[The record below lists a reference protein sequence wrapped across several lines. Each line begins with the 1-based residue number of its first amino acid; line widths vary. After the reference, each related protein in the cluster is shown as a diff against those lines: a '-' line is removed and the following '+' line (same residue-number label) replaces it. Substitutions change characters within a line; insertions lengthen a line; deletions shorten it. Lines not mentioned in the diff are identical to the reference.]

1 MSRIETL
8 ESQVRELQEKVK
20 VLIENSKRDKYWINQ
35 LIKNSTSTFNLV
47 MGLPPSGIPNKK
59 KKRTS

>member
-47 MGLPPSGIPNKK
+47 MGLPSSGIPNKK